1 MNTTGKKNMIVATLY
16 FVLTLGLGM
25 ALMRM
30 LQTADPA
37 WLESPAR
44 KMLAGAHLH
53 GSLEAL
59 LNLLFGYLICRFGT
73 KTPMLSTVA
82 SWLLL
87 LGMLHSAGA
96 YLGGLG
102 LTAAKVVAPFGA
114 VSLISGILVMVPILA
129 KGVDTEN

>member
-1 MNTTGKKNMIVATLY
+1 MNTTGKKNMIAATLY

-25 ALMRM
+25 ALMRF
-30 LQTADPA
+30 LQAGDPA
-37 WLESPAR
+37 WLESPVR
-44 KMLAGAHLH
+44 KLLAGAHLH

-59 LNLLFGYLICRFGT
+59 LNLVFGYLICRFGS

-87 LGMLHSAGA
+87 FGMLHSGGA
-96 YLGGLG
+96 YLAGLG
-102 LTAAKVVAPFGA
+102 LTAAKMVGPFGA

-129 KGVDTEN
+129 KGVDIEK